1 MDILKIVASI
11 LHLGNVKVHER
22 DQMSNIESISTI
34 RIVAE
39 VIVTIFLLFF
49 IIRISL

>member
-11 LHLGNVKVHER
+11 MHLGNIKVHER
-22 DQMSNIESISTI
+22 DQMSNIENISTI

-39 VIVTIFLLFF
+39 VIVTLL
-49 IIRISL
+49 LLYY